1 MTKGEMRSSVQGAM
15 LRIDKTAKFHNEL
28 IDKAIESSVNQFLY
42 DIYRNDPRDLDAYT
56 KEYGTDIALAIT
68 EREST
73 EEYYTNIP
81 VPYVALPE
89 KNSGIRYVVAHNR
102 DHTHFYPMSN
112 REMLLAR
119 TSYVGSA
126 TSEDGE
132 PFTRSFYAVQGQKII
147 YFQMNSDVASEGV
160 RIGIVVPFSV
170 YADSEEMNIPFGQDD
185 KVFISVMQKLMQQ
198 RPMDHRDDNRDSNR
212 DNRG

>member
-1 MTKGEMRSSVQGAM
+1 MTKGEMRSSIQGA
-15 LRIDKTAKFHNEL
+15 LRRIDKTAKFHDAL
-28 IDKAIESSVNQFLY
+28 IDRAIESSMNQFLY
-42 DIYRNDPRDLDAYT
+42 DIYRKDPRDLDIYT
-56 KEYGTDIALAIT
+56 KEYGTEAPVAIT
-68 EREST
+68 ENEST
-73 EEYYTNIP
+73 EEYYSNIP

-102 DHTHFYPMSN
+102 DHTKFYPMST

-119 TSYVGSA
+119 SSYVGSS
-126 TSEDGE
+126 TSEGGE
-132 PFTRSFYAVQGQKII
+132 PFTRNFYAVQGQKLI

-170 YADSEEMNIPFGQDD
+170 YADSEEVNIPFGQDD

-198 RPMDHRDDNRDSNR
+198 QPVDQR
-212 DNRG
+212 DNNKD